1 MDVRIIMVHGSL
13 SSAQEWSK
21 YVSLLPEDDVVAV
34 DLPGHGERMGEKF
47 STASAMDVIS
57 EAVDATDEDVPILL
71 VGHSLGGYMALAW
84 ASRNP
89 GRLAGLA
96 LLGASAD
103 PASPLAWLYRGFA
116 WFTGKVNHSRLAS
129 VRNRVGVMLGVKI
142 DDLPAAAAY
151 EVLPDAWQSV
161 FDDCSPEQLVGIDC
175 PVLFL
180 NGQFDQMRLGE
191 KKVIANAAS
200 SRHVLV
206 PKATHLAPL
215 THAEIVAAEL
225 HRWADELPR
234 VAGRDIVKMP
244 RAQGGAIG
252 GA

>member
-1 MDVRIIMVHGSL
+1 MDSRIIMVHGSL
-13 SSAQEWSK
+13 SSAEEWSK
-21 YVSLLPEDDVVAV
+21 YVPLLPTDDVVAV
-34 DLPGHGERMGEKF
+34 DLPGHGTRMGERF
-47 STASAMDVIS
+47 STASALAVIS
-57 EAVDATDEDVPILL
+57 EAVDASPDGVPILL

-84 ASRNP
+84 ASQNP

-103 PASPLAWLYRGFA
+103 PSSPLAWLYRGFA
-116 WFTGKVNHSRLAS
+116 WFTGKVNHSRLAA

-142 DDLPAAAAY
+142 DELPATAAY
-151 EVLPDAWQSV
+151 EVLPDAWQAV

-175 PVLFL
+175 PVLLL

-191 KKVIANAAS
+191 KKVIANAAT

-206 PKATHLAPL
+206 PRATHLAPL

-225 HRWADELPR
+225 HRWAVELPR
-234 VAGRDIVKMP
+234 VSGRDVIEVP
-244 RAQGGAIG
+244 GPEGRPVDGS
-252 GA
+252 